1 MILTIDGEK
10 SATGQV
16 LEPFEIAPPNVQLK
30 FAKPDGSFDCSGSPG
45 FEYNNM
51 TKSCDIDVDECETGV
66 DSCARDSQICF
77 NNVGG
82 FECICS
88 NAGVTGQLCDL
99 DVDECLVENICPE
112 SAVCVNNFGGFDCRP
127 IGWVGGTIWLVI
139 PLWYQLCSIKCRGFA
154 RFLNSS
160 PIF

>member
-99 DVDECLVENICPE
+99 DVDECLDSPCSNGGSCTNTDGDFICE
-112 SAVCVNNFGGFDCRP
+112 CATGWTGATVKLEISFGSFR
-127 IGWVGGTIWLVI
+127 
-139 PLWYQLCSIKCRGFA
+139 SKF
-154 RFLNSS
+154 SS
-160 PIF
+160 V